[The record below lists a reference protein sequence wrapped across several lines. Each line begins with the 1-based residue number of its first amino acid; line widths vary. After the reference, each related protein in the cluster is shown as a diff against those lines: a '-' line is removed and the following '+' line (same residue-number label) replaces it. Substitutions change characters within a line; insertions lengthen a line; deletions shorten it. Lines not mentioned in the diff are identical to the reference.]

1 MRPRGISLVETI
13 VAFTVLSTALLV
25 MLNLF
30 LGSHKAVAHSERM
43 QAADALARSLLQ
55 QQLALPFE
63 ALALGTLTPAALQRA
78 GTTYTAEV
86 TIFEVPDTELDL
98 LKGIR
103 VRVIWQDAQ
112 GQRET
117 VHQVYRANV
126 AP

>member
-1 MRPRGISLVETI
+1 MRSRGISLVETI

-43 QAADALARSLLQ
+43 LAADSLARSLLQ
-55 QQLALPFE
+55 EQMAVPFE
-63 ALALGTLTPAALQRA
+63 GLELGTVNPPAQTSD
-78 GTTYTAEV
+78 GTTYAPEV
-86 TIFEVPDTELDL
+86 TIFEVPDSKVEL
-98 LKGIR
+98 LKGIL
-103 VRVIWQDAQ
+103 VRVVWQDAQ

-126 AP
+126 SP

>member
-1 MRPRGISLVETI
+1 METI